1 MAKVGAGGS
10 FLAAQ
15 DERIGMRKGRP
26 ADGLFLLDN
35 RAGRGATRNGNRLTE
50 AFLIGLDRLMWIK
63 TPSAVHSR
71 SAILSATN
79 SDQRH
84 GRGKA
89 DEQDCPVT

>member
-1 MAKVGAGGS
+1 MAEVGAGGS

-50 AFLIGLDRLMWIK
+50 AFPIGLGPPDVDQHALGRPFEIGDIERHQLRPAAW
-63 TPSAVHSR
+63 PRQSR
-71 SAILSATN
+71 
-79 SDQRH
+79 
-84 GRGKA
+84 
-89 DEQDCPVT
+89 